1 MAVKITE
8 QMYDTFTNNGYTEDD
23 IKNTVNHY
31 REQGMPDSAIF
42 TNLNKKN
49 RELAG
54 IKDFNTPQISDQP
67 NYDTIL
73 NDPSLTPQQ
82 QAEQIKQKGE
92 AYRAGLDKEL
102 AGQKAKILTGGA
114 IKIASPL
121 VGLGLAPFTGGM
133 SLPASMAVTG
143 AAEGATFG
151 LGEALQ
157 NQKTGA
163 DFAKDVAAQGL
174 LGGVLG
180 AGTGALFRG
189 ARKVF
194 PRAITKV
201 QDSVGFIANKI
212 ADDIDPNWS
221 MSDDAMNTVG
231 SKVFNAVK
239 NNLENKQ
246 PIPNAQQL
254 GLDDIQYEQ
263 ILKQL
268 PTDTARPIGL
278 SRLPKENIQEVAPT
292 VTKTPTGETQLNVGL
307 QAIEQPQAPQPQ
319 VKQLPPLNDN
329 YLKDLSQYTPTLHR
343 EMSPAQAMKFI
354 GNINTD
360 MTPENLYFSNKPE
373 LALGQ
378 GANKGI
384 LVELDSKGIQGQVN
398 TNKPLWESQY
408 QQGNAEFISKLT
420 PQSVYRQNVKSI
432 TIKPDAKFTTIES
445 RVIKNS
451 LKDWTKVVN
460 EDGSITFIK
469 PQVNVPEM
477 VQPQIQV
484 PQRQT
489 KTRGGIKTVGKGFGE
504 DVAKAVSDTDYTTR
518 GLKVNQAEFA
528 NLSPEQQADLI
539 NTDDISDLSIYAKQQ
554 NLKSKLNA
562 GEDFQKDLNKYV
574 KQGTQ
579 QGQAFQARMAENIN
593 TPLGALTATQ
603 STIRQATPKRIND
616 IIDNA
621 DNIVEAVTTARTSVA
636 KVDNLNNAL
645 KGTVKNERKYL
656 VDRIL
661 KLDAE
666 GQLTSDNVI
675 KLINKKYN
683 IPEITQNDLTKI
695 QELTTNISNAKT
707 ERDVQVTKGLLRK
720 FMVDKVPKTLRN
732 KVNTYRYINMLLSP
746 KSRTKDFVFTTLFQG
761 EQAIDEAFAQLPAL
775 ASRVFKGI
783 NTRGGVQPKA
793 WVGGLKKGFAEGVQD
808 VKLGIE
814 TGRAGEGTRFDLPRG
829 QQFAY
834 TPLKEIGVEPNVI
847 KKIAMAGES
856 VLSKLEK
863 ALNYTIR
870 VPDRMFY
877 EAKYASSI
885 ADQLKAAKVKEP
897 TSEMIEQAV
906 KEAKDAVY
914 QGDTWASRV
923 SLGARDLLNKL
934 PTGPLKVGDIE
945 MPFVQT
951 IANIT
956 EEGLKNVGG
965 LPVGLTKWAAG
976 KTPTELRDA
985 ELLIGKG
992 LKSLGYLGVGGA
1004 IAGGAIKSNIGDL
1017 SKSTEYENAI
1027 TGMQPQSVV
1036 IGNKAFSLANAP
1048 NVTIPIGIY
1057 RSLLEQ
1063 GTPQERAA
1071 RAAMTAMSAIGD
1083 MPAFQTL
1090 GDLSKGVGQIA
1101 GDLAQEDLQG
1111 AQESAVQMGN
1121 QQIANITG
1129 QFVPLTGALGNI
1141 RNIVDPYSREQYTQD
1156 LGQYIGNK
1164 TINRIPFASQSLPMR
1179 YGITG
1184 EPVMMT
1190 NIKNPI
1196 ARTVGE
1202 LVDPF
1207 SIRNYTPNPTI
1218 DRMTSLTKQAEGVKG
1233 NKAFNIKKAK
1243 RSIDIN
1249 GERIKLNPKQYSEY
1263 QKDYGKINYY
1273 LRQKALKSENFN
1285 SMDNEEKVKYMRD
1298 LNSSIDQAVK
1308 SVLFGHS
1315 PKKQARYTQDILDNY
1330 DTFTK

>member
-1 MAVKITE
+1 MAVEFTE
-8 QMYDTFTNNGYTEDD
+8 DMYDTFTKNGYTEDD
-23 IKNTVNHY
+23 MKATVYHL
-31 REQGMPDSAIF
+31 RDKGMPDSAIF
-42 TNLNKKN
+42 TALNKKH
-49 RELAG
+49 RELSG
-54 IKDFNTPQISDQP
+54 FKDFNTPQIGDQP
-67 NYDTIL
+67 NYDAIL

-92 AYRAGLDKEL
+92 AYRAGLDKDL
-102 AGQKAKILTGGA
+102 MLQKGRIGVGSAISGVGLLPVFGAPGVPSAIGGGIYGAGQAIAKGEKLPE
-114 IKIASPL
+114 IAKE
-121 VGLGLAPFTGGM
+121 T
-133 SLPASMAVTG
+133 SLG
-143 AAEGATFG
+143 AAGGYLVPKALSKGGELIAPLLDKVGKTAVGQNVGRVLTTDFRNINPRYRSVMQKRNIPLSERYTPPSQ
-151 LGEALQ
+151 LGVNAIDTEANAQIAKQMEQ
-157 NQKTGA
+157 NIQAEKE
-163 DFAKDVAAQGL
+163 L
-174 LGGVLG
+174 YNEYRGVH
-180 AGTGALFRG
+180 
-189 ARKVF
+189 
-194 PRAITKV
+194 
-201 QDSVGFIANKI
+201 S
-212 ADDIDPNWS
+212 
-221 MSDDAMNTVG
+221 
-231 SKVFNAVK
+231 NAVK
-239 NNLENKQ
+239 KYGSIENLKKQ
-246 PIPNAQQL
+246 AIADMPQNAQYGVKTDAIRDYQE
-254 GLDDIQYEQ
+254 IIAYEKALADAKYIENR
-263 ILKQL
+263 ILPSSTREGKVK
-268 PTDTARPIGL
+268 
-278 SRLPKENIQEVAPT
+278 LPKQVQLAEAPT
-292 VTKTPTGETQLNVGL
+292 VGEAPIQQVSPNKY
-307 QAIEQPQAPQPQ
+307 AIEADTNVEIQPEINAVEQTQVPQ
-319 VKQLPPLNDN
+319 
-329 YLKDLSQYTPTLHR
+329 T
-343 EMSPAQAMKFI
+343 
-354 GNINTD
+354 
-360 MTPENLYFSNKPE
+360 
-373 LALGQ
+373 
-378 GANKGI
+378 
-384 LVELDSKGIQGQVN
+384 QVN
-398 TNKPLWESQY
+398 
-408 QQGNAEFISKLT
+408 A
-420 PQSVYRQNVKSI
+420 
-432 TIKPDAKFTTIES
+432 
-445 RVIKNS
+445 
-451 LKDWTKVVN
+451 
-460 EDGSITFIK
+460 
-469 PQVNVPEM
+469 PEM

-484 PQRQT
+484 PQGQV
-489 KTRGGIKTVGKGFGE
+489 KTRGGIKTVGTGFGE
-504 DVAKAVSDTDYTTR
+504 DVANAISDTDYTTR
-518 GLKVNQAEFA
+518 GLKVNQAEYA
-528 NLSPEQQADLI
+528 NLTPEQKADLI
-539 NTDDISDLSIYAKQQ
+539 NTDDISDLSIHAKIKNIEEQV
-554 NLKSKLNA
+554 NA
-562 GEDFQKDLNKYV
+562 GIVNEQDLNKFV
-574 KQGTQ
+574 RQGTQ
-579 QGQAFQARMAENIN
+579 QGQAFEARKAANMN
-593 TPLGALTATQ
+593 TPVGALVGTK
-603 STIRQATPKRIND
+603 SVIRQATPKRINN

-621 DNIVEAVTTARTSVA
+621 DNIVNAVTTARTSVA

-675 KLINKKYN
+675 KLVNKKYN

-695 QELTTNISNAKT
+695 KELTTNISSAKT
-707 ERDVQVTKGLLRK
+707 ERDVQVAKGLLRK

-746 KSRTKDFVFTTLFQG
+746 KSRTKDFIFTAAFQG

-775 ASRVFKGI
+775 ASRIFKGI
-783 NTRGGVQPKA
+783 NTRSGLQPKA
-793 WVGGLKKGFAEGVQD
+793 WLGGLKKGFAEGVQD

-829 QQFAY
+829 QQFVY
-834 TPLKEIGVEPNVI
+834 TPLKEIGVEPNII
-847 KKIAMAGES
+847 KKVAMVGEN

-885 ADQLKAAKVKEP
+885 ADQLKAANVKEP

-914 QGDTWASRV
+914 QGDTWASKV
-923 SLGARDLLNKL
+923 SLGARDLLNKI
-934 PTGPLKVGDIE
+934 PTGPLKIGDFE
-945 MPFVQT
+945 MPFIQT
-951 IANIT
+951 VANIT

-965 LPVGLTKWAAG
+965 LPVGMAKWGAA
-976 KTPTELRDA
+976 KTPAELRDA

-992 LKSLGYLGVGGA
+992 LKSLGYLGVGGG
-1004 IAGGAIKSNIGDL
+1004 IAAGAIKSNIGDL
-1017 SKSTEYENAI
+1017 STTGGYENAV
-1027 TGMQPQSVV
+1027 TGMQPQSIA
-1036 IGNKAFSLANAP
+1036 IGDKSFSLANAP

-1071 RAAMTAMSAIGD
+1071 RAAMTAMAAIGD
-1083 MPAFQTL
+1083 MPAFKTL
-1090 GDLSKGVGQIA
+1090 GDLSKGVGQIS

-1121 QQIANITG
+1121 QQIANVVG
-1129 QFVPLTGALGNI
+1129 QHIPLTGFMGNI

-1218 DRMTSLTKQAEGVKG
+1218 DTMTSLTKQAEGIKG

-1243 RSIDIN
+1243 RSININ
-1249 GERIKLNPKQYSEY
+1249 GERIKLDPKQYSEY

-1285 SMDNEEKVKYMRD
+1285 SMNNEEKVKYMRD

-1315 PKKQARYTQDILDNY
+1315 PKKQARYTQEIIDNY